1 MANGSAGSGAA
12 GERTT
17 LDTVAKAAGVS
28 RMTVSN
34 AYNRPDQLSATT
46 RAHVLE
52 VALLL
57 GYQGPDPTAASL
69 RLRRTGTVGV
79 VLTERLPY
87 AFTDPGMVSILHG
100 IATELSSTGNALLL
114 VPSSRPDG
122 QSLLRHAMVDG
133 LILCSIDEADTSVAA
148 ALGRHLPV
156 VTVGSPRLA
165 KVPWVGVD
173 NCRAAAVVANHF
185 LALGHRRFSAV
196 STPVGEK
203 SGPSRPLFVQR
214 VEGFRDALVA
224 KGVSIDAFEVL
235 NAGHELGRQ
244 LLDRPA
250 DKRPTAVFAVT
261 DIMALG
267 IIDAVT
273 ELGASVPGD
282 FSVVGFDG
290 IPESA
295 TSTPPLTTVSQR
307 LFTHGSAA
315 ARLVLQ
321 MIAGKKVRSPRFSAH
336 LEIRAST
343 GSPKEL

>member
-1 MANGSAGSGAA
+1 
-12 GERTT
+12 
-17 LDTVAKAAGVS
+17 
-28 RMTVSN
+28 MTVSN
-34 AYNRPDQLSATT
+34 AYNRPDQISVTT
-46 RAHVLE
+46 RARVLE
-52 VALLL
+52 TARLL

-100 IATELSSTGNALLL
+100 IATELSSSGSALLL

-122 QSLLRHAMVDG
+122 QSLLRHVMVDG
-133 LILCSIDEADTSVAA
+133 LILCSIDEGDTSVAA

-165 KVPWVGVD
+165 RIPWVGVD
-173 NCRAAAVVANHF
+173 NCRAAALVANHL
-185 LALGHRRFSAV
+185 LALGHRRFNAV
-196 STPVGEK
+196 STRVGEK
-203 SGPSRPLFVQR
+203 SGPRRPLFVQR

-224 KGVSIDAFEVL
+224 KGVSIDAVEVTYAAE
-235 NAGHELGRQ
+235 NSRAAGQELGRQ
-244 LLDRPA
+244 LLARSPDE
-250 DKRPTAVFAVT
+250 RPTAVFAVT

-273 ELGASVPGD
+273 ELGAAVPGD
-282 FSVVGFDG
+282 LSVVGFDG

-295 TSTPPLTTVSQR
+295 ISTPPLTTISQR
-307 LFTHGSAA
+307 LFTHGSLA

-321 MIAGKKVRSPRFSAH
+321 MIAGNKVRSPRLSAD
-336 LEIRAST
+336 LEVRAST
-343 GSPKEL
+343 GSPN